1 MNISAL
7 KNVRVKMIRNVMTLI
22 MVGVMS
28 SGTGTSA
35 KAMTDRTVAPWV
47 IALENR
53 AVKTT
58 PAPVGGTYSVKKGQ
72 RFRCEIY
79 LVVSRFLYVLV

>member
-1 MNISAL
+1 MNINEL
-7 KNVRVKMIRNVMTLI
+7 KNVRTKMIRNVMTLI
-22 MVGVMS
+22 MVGLMS

-47 IALENR
+47 IVLENR

-58 PAPVGGTYSVKKGQ
+58 PAPVGGTYSVKK
-72 RFRCEIY
+72 RAK
-79 LVVSRFLYVLV
+79 V